1 MYASNQARTPS
12 HITNALFRE
21 SEEVLSHRQKIRKRK
36 INFATAFSI
45 VCCACGHVEQL
56 AVLMFAVGFLQ
67 LYKLAR
73 GAAERAGTSMLQKK
87 SALAYLAN
95 KSCQSFQFL
104 GNKGDRTLF
113 TIRARS
119 IIDIRDFSSVQDED
133 ELLLLPA
140 TMMIVKGCLDAG
152 NGLTMIQLEEDIDGA
167 PLLDF
172 VHPGL
177 SDKKAID
184 AAKKQRAEAAA
195 KLAEKQRQEELRRQ
209 AELQRKAK
217 AEQQRKEALARAKQQ
232 REAAAQKETQRLA
245 AQKEAQR
252 IAAEKEAQR
261 LAAEEEAARRK
272 ASGDLTHTVY
282 VVRKADDAGKLCM
295 HTNI

>member
-1 MYASNQARTPS
+1 
-12 HITNALFRE
+12 
-21 SEEVLSHRQKIRKRK
+21 
-36 INFATAFSI
+36 
-45 VCCACGHVEQL
+45 
-56 AVLMFAVGFLQ
+56 MFAVGFLQ

-119 IIDIRDFSSVQDED
+119 IIDIRYFSSVQDED

-232 REAAAQKETQRLA
+232 REAAAQKAAQKEAQRLA

-272 ASGDLTHTVY
+272 ASGDLTHTV
-282 VVRKADDAGKLCM
+282 
-295 HTNI
+295 